1 MTEPL
6 LTGEFIV
13 GRTRF
18 RPKVKL
24 STAQGSV
31 DRLFTRYEQMEAVL
45 YQVKEFEARLPES
58 LRTKVNRALGLG
70 GDGESVK

>member
-1 MTEPL
+1 MSTEPL

-13 GRTRF
+13 GVARF

-24 STAQGSV
+24 STVQGSV
-31 DRLFTRYEQMEAVL
+31 DRLHDRYRKMEAVL

-58 LRTKVNRALGLG
+58 LRKKIDAALGFTS
-70 GDGESVK
+70 GE